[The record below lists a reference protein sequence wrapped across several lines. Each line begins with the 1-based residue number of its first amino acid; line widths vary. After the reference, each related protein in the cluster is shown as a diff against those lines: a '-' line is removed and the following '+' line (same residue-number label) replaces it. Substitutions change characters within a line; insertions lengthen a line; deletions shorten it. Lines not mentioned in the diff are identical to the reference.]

1 VSLWA
6 RAKRCLIDNPR
17 GSLMIGL
24 YRVAHQA
31 SAKKHGLFGLNLIW
45 AVPVLLGYKYL
56 TEFVLGYE
64 IPAATKIGRDFRIHH
79 GYGIVI
85 NKHAVLGKNIDIRH
99 GVTVGCKMLIDGTQG
114 PSPVIEDDVE
124 LGANSVIIG
133 GITIGHGAKIGAAA
147 VVTRDVPPRAVMIG
161 NPARQIR

>member
-1 VSLWA
+1 VSLWT
-6 RAKRCLIDNPR
+6 RAKLCLIDNPR
-17 GSLMIGL
+17 GSMMVGL
-24 YRVAHQA
+24 YRLAHQA
-31 SAKKHGLFGLNLIW
+31 SVKKRGLSGFNLIW

-56 TEFVLGYE
+56 TELVLGYE
-64 IPAATKIGRDFRIHH
+64 IPAATKIGQGFRIHH

-85 NKHAVLGKNIDIRH
+85 NKHAIFGKNVDIRH
-99 GVTVGCKMLIDGTQG
+99 GVTVGCKMLTDGTQG
-114 PSPVIEDDVE
+114 LSPVIEDDVE

-133 GITIGHGAKIGAAA
+133 GITIGQGAKIGAAA